1 MSKGMMS
8 KSRIFTFLWTVAVCA
23 LYAVH
28 LFHLRADFPNYSP
41 WMDYS
46 KYTDEGWYGSAA
58 VRYILTG
65 SWRVQGDFN
74 PAAAVP
80 VWPVLEGL
88 VFHFTGVSIVAAR
101 ALALVVFGANLLLTW
116 ALFRAQ
122 KQKTWTTLLA
132 VTLLAGNAFLY
143 SFSRLALLEPTLIFW
158 TLLAW
163 LLILRAPGPTGAR
176 VRYTFLVAAG
186 LCLCLAIL
194 TKTTGIFLLPAA
206 FYLLWHIAKHRV
218 RMFARYAAVTGA
230 AAGISWSAYYFLL
243 VHPRYL
249 NDYYYLFAVNQMPQ
263 PVTVGGW
270 TGAFWYAAHGA
281 LWIDKPLTV
290 LAVVLI
296 VFSVFFLRRVWRNGL
311 FPAALLAI
319 AGYVLFIGYH
329 NNMQPRYYQVI
340 AFPLVFVLC
349 LGLGALWERWKWAGM
364 GALAVVLA
372 SLALNLRMVADY
384 ARHPEYTFV
393 NAANELTRYID
404 QHSDDGN
411 RLLLSISGAD
421 ITLITHLPSICD
433 DFGTY
438 DLPYRIHTYR
448 PGWYAAWNELDPGS
462 VADIN
467 AQYSLKEV
475 AHFRAF
481 DDPDRDDLVL
491 YKMVPL
497 PAEKQ
502 TYNAAE
508 EVAENAGK

>member
-1 MSKGMMS
+1 M
-8 KSRIFTFLWTVAVCA
+8 FLWGAVLCA

-28 LFHLRADFPNYSP
+28 LLHLRADFPNFSP

-65 SWRVQGDFN
+65 SWRVPGDFN

-80 VWPVLEGL
+80 VWPIFEGVL
-88 VFHFTGVSIVAAR
+88 FHFTGVSIVAAR
-101 ALALVVFGANLLLTW
+101 VLALAVFAANLLLSW
-116 ALFRAQ
+116 ALLRTLGQ
-122 KQKTWTTLLA
+122 KSWVALLA
-132 VTLLAGNAFLY
+132 LTLLAGNAFLY
-143 SFSRLALLEPTLIFW
+143 SFSRLALLEPMLIFW

-163 LLILRAPGPTGAR
+163 LLILRAPRAGAGP
-176 VRYTFLVAAG
+176 RYALLILSG
-186 LCLCLAIL
+186 LCLTLAIL

-206 FYLLWHIAKHRV
+206 VFLLWHITEYRIRV
-218 RMFARYAAVTGA
+218 FVKYAAVTVGA
-230 AAGISWSAYYFLL
+230 TVVSWSAYYFLV

-263 PVTVGGW
+263 PVTLGGW
-270 TGAFWYAAHGA
+270 LTAYWHAAHGA
-281 LWIDKPLTV
+281 LWISKPLAV
-290 LAVVLI
+290 LAVLI
-296 VFSVFFLRRVWRNGL
+296 VVLSLQVLRGLWRNPL
-311 FPAALLAI
+311 FAASLLAI
-319 AGYVLFIGYH
+319 AGYVFFIGYH

-340 AFPLVFVLC
+340 AFPLVFVVC
-349 LGLGALWERWKWAGM
+349 LGLVALWERWRYAGAA
-364 GALAVVLA
+364 ALAVVLA
-372 SLALNLRMVADY
+372 GLALNVRMMAGF
-384 ARHPEYTFV
+384 ALHPEYTFV
-393 NAANELTRYID
+393 NAAENLTRYID
-404 QHSDDGN
+404 EHSSGN

-438 DLPYRIHTYR
+438 DLPTRIRVYR

-467 AQYSLKEV
+467 TQYSLKEV

-491 YKMVPL
+491 YRMVPL
-497 PAEKQ
+497 P
-502 TYNAAE
+502 
-508 EVAENAGK
+508 GK